1 MFKKKTEIHAV
12 PTETATGLAL
22 KQSLEP
28 ITQITKSLKENRK
41 SLIEEE
47 MQTASQISDIQ
58 GSFDTILAQ
67 SDQVASGMDS
77 IKQEFANIVEVSSQI
92 ETSVSGVLTATDQAN
107 ENVDSLQESS
117 SNVLTDFQH
126 VVEVLNK
133 FQSSFDE
140 IQETMSG
147 IIGIANQTNMLSLN
161 ASIEA
166 ARAGEHGLGFAVVA
180 TEVST
185 LSAEIKKLVDT
196 VNANMALL
204 REDASNLNASMET
217 ANRMLSHEQEQVKK
231 TTELFGNIKESVNG
245 VIEVQQQ
252 IAAAVDTCNETA
264 DQIQGDILSAKDGY
278 IGVSE
283 TVNQLSGDITRK
295 NQLYENMINL
305 LDQVDPIVEEVQKH
319 ISIFNGNKKVAGIL
333 YLCHFFAV
341 TSTNCSSSGSTN
353 ICNCGM
359 IPGSAIATLCDNWA
373 FVRSIASGA

>member
-1 MFKKKTEIHAV
+1 MFKRKQDTHAI

-22 KQSLEP
+22 KESLAP
-28 ITQITKSLKENRK
+28 ITQITKSLKANRK

-47 MQTASQISDIQ
+47 QQTASQISDIQ
-58 GSFDTILAQ
+58 SSFDTILAQ
-67 SDQVASGMDS
+67 SDQVASGMDT

-107 ENVDSLQESS
+107 ENVESLKESS
-117 SNVLTDFQH
+117 INVLQDFER
-126 VVEVLNK
+126 VIEVLNK
-133 FQSSFDE
+133 FQKSFDE

-196 VNANMALL
+196 VNSNMALL
-204 REDASNLNASMET
+204 RDDASNLNASMEA
-217 ANRMLSHEQEQVKK
+217 ANKMLSHEQQQVQK
-231 TTELFGNIKESVNG
+231 TTELFGNIKDSVNG

-252 IAAAVDTCNETA
+252 IAAAVDNCNNTA
-264 DQIQGDILSAKDGY
+264 DQIQGDILDAKDGY

-305 LDQVDPIVEEVQKH
+305 LDQVDPIVEEIQ
-319 ISIFNGNKKVAGIL
+319 
-333 YLCHFFAV
+333 
-341 TSTNCSSSGSTN
+341 TNN
-353 ICNCGM
+353 IN
-359 IPGSAIATLCDNWA
+359 I
-373 FVRSIASGA
+373 

>member
-1 MFKKKTEIHAV
+1 MFKKKNEVHAV
-12 PTETATGLAL
+12 PAETATGRAL
-22 KQSLEP
+22 KESLEP

-47 MQTASQISDIQ
+47 MQTANQISDIQ

-67 SDQVASGMDS
+67 SDQVASGMDA
-77 IKQEFANIVEVSSQI
+77 IKQEFSNIVEVSSQI
-92 ETSVSGVLTATDQAN
+92 ETSVSGVLSATDQAN

-117 SNVLTDFQH
+117 SNVLKDFQH

-217 ANRMLSHEQEQVKK
+217 ANKMLSHEQEQVKK

-264 DQIQGDILSAKDGY
+264 DQIQEDILNAKDGY

-305 LDQVDPIVEEVQKH
+305 LEQVDPIVEDIQHTH
-319 ISIFNGNKKVAGIL
+319 I
-333 YLCHFFAV
+333 
-341 TSTNCSSSGSTN
+341 N
-353 ICNCGM
+353 I
-359 IPGSAIATLCDNWA
+359 
-373 FVRSIASGA
+373 

>member
-1 MFKKKTEIHAV
+1 MFKKKNEVHAV
-12 PTETATGLAL
+12 PTETATGRAL
-22 KQSLEP
+22 KESLEP

-67 SDQVASGMDS
+67 SDQVASGMDA
-77 IKQEFANIVEVSSQI
+77 IKQEFSNIVDVSSQI
-92 ETSVSGVLTATDQAN
+92 ETSVSGVLSATDQAN

-117 SNVLTDFQH
+117 SNVLKDFQH

-217 ANRMLSHEQEQVKK
+217 ANKMLSHEQEQVKK

-264 DQIQGDILSAKDGY
+264 DQIQEDILSAKDGY

-305 LDQVDPIVEEVQKH
+305 LEQVDPIVEDIQHTH
-319 ISIFNGNKKVAGIL
+319 I
-333 YLCHFFAV
+333 
-341 TSTNCSSSGSTN
+341 N
-353 ICNCGM
+353 I
-359 IPGSAIATLCDNWA
+359 
-373 FVRSIASGA
+373 

>member
-12 PTETATGLAL
+12 PTETVTGLAL

-117 SNVLTDFQH
+117 SNVLKDFQH

>member
-1 MFKKKTEIHAV
+1 MFKRKQDTHAI
-12 PTETATGLAL
+12 PTDTATGLAL
-22 KQSLEP
+22 KESLAP
-28 ITQITKSLKENRK
+28 ITQITKSLKANRK

-47 MQTASQISDIQ
+47 QQTASQISDIQ
-58 GSFDTILAQ
+58 SSFDTILAQ
-67 SDQVASGMDS
+67 SDQVASGMDT

-107 ENVDSLQESS
+107 ENVESLKESS
-117 SNVLTDFQH
+117 INVLQDFER
-126 VVEVLNK
+126 VIEVLSK
-133 FQSSFDE
+133 FQKSFDE

-196 VNANMALL
+196 VNSNMALL
-204 REDASNLNASMET
+204 RDDASNLNASMEA
-217 ANRMLSHEQEQVKK
+217 ANKMLSHEQQQVQK
-231 TTELFGNIKESVNG
+231 TTELFGNIKDSVNG

-252 IAAAVDTCNETA
+252 IAAAVDNCNNTA
-264 DQIQGDILSAKDGY
+264 DQIQGDILDAKDGY

-305 LDQVDPIVEEVQKH
+305 LDQVDPIVEEIQ
-319 ISIFNGNKKVAGIL
+319 
-333 YLCHFFAV
+333 
-341 TSTNCSSSGSTN
+341 TNN
-353 ICNCGM
+353 IN
-359 IPGSAIATLCDNWA
+359 I
-373 FVRSIASGA
+373 

>member
-1 MFKKKTEIHAV
+1 MFKKKNEVHAV

-22 KQSLEP
+22 KESLEP

-77 IKQEFANIVEVSSQI
+77 IKQEFSNIVEVSSQI
-92 ETSVSGVLTATDQAN
+92 ETSVSGVLSATDQAS

-117 SNVLTDFQH
+117 SNVLKDFQR
-126 VVEVLNK
+126 VIEVLNK
-133 FQSSFDE
+133 FQNSFDE

-204 REDASNLNASMET
+204 REDASNLNTSMET
-217 ANRMLSHEQEQVKK
+217 ANKMLSHEQEQVKK
-231 TTELFGNIKESVNG
+231 TTELFGNIKDSVNG

-264 DQIQGDILSAKDGY
+264 DQIQEDILNAKDGY

-305 LDQVDPIVEEVQKH
+305 LDQVDPIVEEVQQTH
-319 ISIFNGNKKVAGIL
+319 I
-333 YLCHFFAV
+333 
-341 TSTNCSSSGSTN
+341 N
-353 ICNCGM
+353 I
-359 IPGSAIATLCDNWA
+359 
-373 FVRSIASGA
+373 

>member
-1 MFKKKTEIHAV
+1 MFKKKNEVHAV

-22 KQSLEP
+22 KESLEP
-28 ITQITKSLKENRK
+28 LTQITKSLKENRK

-58 GSFDTILAQ
+58 GSFDTILTQ

-77 IKQEFANIVEVSSQI
+77 IKQEFSNIVEVSSQI
-92 ETSVSGVLTATDQAN
+92 ETSVSGVLSATDQAS

-117 SNVLTDFQH
+117 SNVLKDFQR
-126 VVEVLNK
+126 VIEVLNK
-133 FQSSFDE
+133 FQNSFDE

-217 ANRMLSHEQEQVKK
+217 ANKMLSHEQEQVKK
-231 TTELFGNIKESVNG
+231 TTELFGNIKDSVNG

-264 DQIQGDILSAKDGY
+264 DQIQKDILNAKDGY

-305 LDQVDPIVEEVQKH
+305 LDQVDPIVEEVQQTH
-319 ISIFNGNKKVAGIL
+319 I
-333 YLCHFFAV
+333 
-341 TSTNCSSSGSTN
+341 N
-353 ICNCGM
+353 I
-359 IPGSAIATLCDNWA
+359 
-373 FVRSIASGA
+373 

>member
-1 MFKKKTEIHAV
+1 MFKRKQDTHAI

-22 KQSLEP
+22 KESLAP
-28 ITQITKSLKENRK
+28 ITQITKSLKANRK

-47 MQTASQISDIQ
+47 QQTASQISDIQ
-58 GSFDTILAQ
+58 SSFDTILAQ
-67 SDQVASGMDS
+67 SDQVASGMDT
-77 IKQEFANIVEVSSQI
+77 IKQEFSNIVEVSSQI

-107 ENVDSLQESS
+107 ENVESLKESS
-117 SNVLTDFQH
+117 INVLQDFER
-126 VVEVLNK
+126 VIEVLSK
-133 FQSSFDE
+133 FQKSFDE

-196 VNANMALL
+196 VNSNMALL
-204 REDASNLNASMET
+204 RDDASNLNASMEA
-217 ANRMLSHEQEQVKK
+217 ANKMLSHEQQQVQK
-231 TTELFGNIKESVNG
+231 TTELFGNIKDSVNG

-252 IAAAVDTCNETA
+252 IAAAVDNCNNTA
-264 DQIQGDILSAKDGY
+264 DQIQGDILDAKDGY

-305 LDQVDPIVEEVQKH
+305 LDQVDPIVEEIQ
-319 ISIFNGNKKVAGIL
+319 
-333 YLCHFFAV
+333 
-341 TSTNCSSSGSTN
+341 TNN
-353 ICNCGM
+353 IN
-359 IPGSAIATLCDNWA
+359 I
-373 FVRSIASGA
+373 

>member
-117 SNVLTDFQH
+117 SNVLKDFQH

-278 IGVSE
+278 IGVSDRRRS
-283 TVNQLSGDITRK
+283 TK
-295 NQLYENMINL
+295 NTYQYLMATKKWQGFY
-305 LDQVDPIVEEVQKH
+305 
-319 ISIFNGNKKVAGIL
+319 ISAT
-333 YLCHFFAV
+333 FFAV

>member
-117 SNVLTDFQH
+117 SNVLKDFQH

-217 ANRMLSHEQEQVKK
+217 ANWMLSHEQEQVKK

-305 LDQVDPIVEEVQKH
+305 LDQVDPIVEEVQKTH
-319 ISIFNGNKKVAGIL
+319 I
-333 YLCHFFAV
+333 
-341 TSTNCSSSGSTN
+341 N
-353 ICNCGM
+353 I
-359 IPGSAIATLCDNWA
+359 
-373 FVRSIASGA
+373 

>member
-12 PTETATGLAL
+12 PTETVTGLAL

-117 SNVLTDFQH
+117 SNVLKDFQH

-204 REDASNLNASMET
+204 REDASNLNAAMET

-305 LDQVDPIVEEVQKH
+305 LDQVDPIVEEVQKTH
-319 ISIFNGNKKVAGIL
+319 I
-333 YLCHFFAV
+333 
-341 TSTNCSSSGSTN
+341 N
-353 ICNCGM
+353 I
-359 IPGSAIATLCDNWA
+359 
-373 FVRSIASGA
+373 

>member
-1 MFKKKTEIHAV
+1 MFKRKQDTHAI

-22 KQSLEP
+22 KESLAP
-28 ITQITKSLKENRK
+28 ITQMTKSLKANRK

-47 MQTASQISDIQ
+47 QQTASQISDIQ
-58 GSFDTILAQ
+58 SSFDTILAQ
-67 SDQVASGMDS
+67 SDQVASGMDT

-107 ENVDSLQESS
+107 ENVESLKESS
-117 SNVLTDFQH
+117 INVLQDFER
-126 VVEVLNK
+126 VIEVLSK
-133 FQSSFDE
+133 FQKSFDE

-196 VNANMALL
+196 VNSNMALL
-204 REDASNLNASMET
+204 RDDASNLNASMEA
-217 ANRMLSHEQEQVKK
+217 ANKMLSHEQQQVQK
-231 TTELFGNIKESVNG
+231 TTELFGNIKDSVNG

-252 IAAAVDTCNETA
+252 IAAAVDNCNNTA
-264 DQIQGDILSAKDGY
+264 DQIQGDILDAKDGY

-305 LDQVDPIVEEVQKH
+305 LDQVDPIVEEIQ
-319 ISIFNGNKKVAGIL
+319 
-333 YLCHFFAV
+333 
-341 TSTNCSSSGSTN
+341 TNN
-353 ICNCGM
+353 IN
-359 IPGSAIATLCDNWA
+359 I
-373 FVRSIASGA
+373 

>member
-1 MFKKKTEIHAV
+1 MFKKKIESHAV
-12 PTETATGLAL
+12 PTETATGIAL
-22 KQSLEP
+22 KKSLEP
-28 ITQITKSLKENRK
+28 ISQITKSLKENRK

-58 GSFDTILAQ
+58 GSFDTILEQ
-67 SDQVASGMDS
+67 SDQVASGMDV
-77 IKQEFANIVEVSSQI
+77 IKQEFSNIVEVSSQI
-92 ETSVSGVLTATDQAN
+92 ETSVSGVLSATDQAN

-117 SNVLTDFQH
+117 SNVLHDFER
-126 VVEVLNK
+126 VIEVLNK

-180 TEVST
+180 TEVSS
-185 LSAEIKKLVDT
+185 LSSEIKKLVDT

-217 ANRMLSHEQEQVKK
+217 ANKMLYHEQEQVQK
-231 TTELFGNIKESVNG
+231 TTELFENIKQSVNG

-252 IAAAVDTCNETA
+252 IASAVDNCNQTA
-264 DQIQGDILSAKDGY
+264 DQIQTDILSAKDTY

-305 LDQVDPIVEEVQKH
+305 LDQVDPIVEEIQE
-319 ISIFNGNKKVAGIL
+319 
-333 YLCHFFAV
+333 
-341 TSTNCSSSGSTN
+341 TN
-353 ICNCGM
+353 IN
-359 IPGSAIATLCDNWA
+359 I
-373 FVRSIASGA
+373 

>member
-117 SNVLTDFQH
+117 SNVLKDFQH

-252 IAAAVDTCNETA
+252 IAAAVVLVQHDPASALLAQQPSRSVVLVRRCRRSAARYALDVPRVVVSVRRRFAARFQTHILPCVISSLNPFTTRT
-264 DQIQGDILSAKDGY
+264 GFDIHVHSQQ
-278 IGVSE
+278 
-283 TVNQLSGDITRK
+283 N
-295 NQLYENMINL
+295 
-305 LDQVDPIVEEVQKH
+305 
-319 ISIFNGNKKVAGIL
+319 
-333 YLCHFFAV
+333 
-341 TSTNCSSSGSTN
+341 
-353 ICNCGM
+353 
-359 IPGSAIATLCDNWA
+359 
-373 FVRSIASGA
+373 

>member
-1 MFKKKTEIHAV
+1 MFKKKNEVHAV
-12 PTETATGLAL
+12 PTETATGRAL
-22 KQSLEP
+22 KESLEP

-67 SDQVASGMDS
+67 SDQVASGMDA
-77 IKQEFANIVEVSSQI
+77 IKQEFSNIVEVSSQI
-92 ETSVSGVLTATDQAN
+92 ETSVSGVLSATDQAN

-117 SNVLTDFQH
+117 SNVLKDFQH

-133 FQSSFDE
+133 FQNSFDE

-217 ANRMLSHEQEQVKK
+217 ANKMLSHEQEQVKK

-264 DQIQGDILSAKDGY
+264 DQIQEDILNAKDGY

-305 LDQVDPIVEEVQKH
+305 LEQVDPIVEDIQHTH
-319 ISIFNGNKKVAGIL
+319 I
-333 YLCHFFAV
+333 
-341 TSTNCSSSGSTN
+341 N
-353 ICNCGM
+353 I
-359 IPGSAIATLCDNWA
+359 
-373 FVRSIASGA
+373 

>member
-1 MFKKKTEIHAV
+1 MFKKKNEVHAV
-12 PTETATGLAL
+12 PTETATGRAL
-22 KQSLEP
+22 KESLEP

-67 SDQVASGMDS
+67 SDQVASGMDA
-77 IKQEFANIVEVSSQI
+77 IKQEFSNIVDVSSQI
-92 ETSVSGVLTATDQAN
+92 ETSVSGVLSATDQAN

-117 SNVLTDFQH
+117 SNVLKDFQH

-217 ANRMLSHEQEQVKK
+217 ANKMLSHEQEQVKK

-264 DQIQGDILSAKDGY
+264 DQIQEDILNAKDGY

-305 LDQVDPIVEEVQKH
+305 LEQVDPIVEDIQHTH
-319 ISIFNGNKKVAGIL
+319 I
-333 YLCHFFAV
+333 
-341 TSTNCSSSGSTN
+341 N
-353 ICNCGM
+353 I
-359 IPGSAIATLCDNWA
+359 
-373 FVRSIASGA
+373 

>member
-1 MFKKKTEIHAV
+1 MFKKKNEVHAV
-12 PTETATGLAL
+12 PTETATGRAL
-22 KQSLEP
+22 KESLEP

-67 SDQVASGMDS
+67 SDQVASGMDA
-77 IKQEFANIVEVSSQI
+77 IKQEFSNIVDVSSQI
-92 ETSVSGVLTATDQAN
+92 ETSVSGVLSATDQAN

-117 SNVLTDFQH
+117 SNVLKDFQH

-185 LSAEIKKLVDT
+185 LSAQIKKLVDT

-217 ANRMLSHEQEQVKK
+217 ANKMLSHEQEQVKK

-264 DQIQGDILSAKDGY
+264 DQIQEDILNAKDGY

-305 LDQVDPIVEEVQKH
+305 LEQVDPIVEDIQHTH
-319 ISIFNGNKKVAGIL
+319 I
-333 YLCHFFAV
+333 
-341 TSTNCSSSGSTN
+341 N
-353 ICNCGM
+353 I
-359 IPGSAIATLCDNWA
+359 
-373 FVRSIASGA
+373 

>member
-12 PTETATGLAL
+12 PTETVTGLAL

-117 SNVLTDFQH
+117 SNVLKDFQH

-319 ISIFNGNKKVAGIL
+319 ISIFNGNKKWQGFYISAT
-333 YLCHFFAV
+333 FFAV

>member
-1 MFKKKTEIHAV
+1 M
-12 PTETATGLAL
+12 
-22 KQSLEP
+22 
-28 ITQITKSLKENRK
+28 
-41 SLIEEE
+41 
-47 MQTASQISDIQ
+47 
-58 GSFDTILAQ
+58 
-67 SDQVASGMDS
+67 
-77 IKQEFANIVEVSSQI
+77 
-92 ETSVSGVLTATDQAN
+92 
-107 ENVDSLQESS
+107 
-117 SNVLTDFQH
+117 
-126 VVEVLNK
+126 EVLNK

-305 LDQVDPIVEEVQKH
+305 LDQVDPIVEEVQKTH
-319 ISIFNGNKKVAGIL
+319 I
-333 YLCHFFAV
+333 
-341 TSTNCSSSGSTN
+341 N
-353 ICNCGM
+353 I
-359 IPGSAIATLCDNWA
+359 
-373 FVRSIASGA
+373 

>member
-1 MFKKKTEIHAV
+1 MFKKKTETHAV

-22 KQSLEP
+22 KESLEP
-28 ITQITKSLKENRK
+28 ITQITKNLKENRK
-41 SLIEEE
+41 SLIDEE

-58 GSFDTILAQ
+58 SSFDTILEQ

-77 IKQEFANIVEVSSQI
+77 IKQEFLNIVEVSSQI
-92 ETSVSGVLTATDQAN
+92 ETSVSGVLSATDQAS

-117 SNVLTDFQH
+117 SNVLQDFKR
-126 VVEVLNK
+126 VVEVLTK
-133 FQSSFDE
+133 FQKSFDE

-185 LSAEIKKLVDT
+185 LSSEIKKLVDT

-217 ANRMLSHEQEQVKK
+217 ANKMLAHEQEQVKK
-231 TTELFGNIKESVNG
+231 TTELFGNIKDSVNG

-252 IAAAVDTCNETA
+252 IAVAVDNCNNTA
-264 DQIQGDILSAKDGY
+264 DQIQTDILSAKDGY

-305 LDQVDPIVEEVQKH
+305 LDQVDPIVEDIQTRH
-319 ISIFNGNKKVAGIL
+319 I
-333 YLCHFFAV
+333 
-341 TSTNCSSSGSTN
+341 N
-353 ICNCGM
+353 I
-359 IPGSAIATLCDNWA
+359 
-373 FVRSIASGA
+373 

>member
-1 MFKKKTEIHAV
+1 MFKRKQETHAI

-22 KQSLEP
+22 KESLAP
-28 ITQITKSLKENRK
+28 ITQITKSLKANRK

-47 MQTASQISDIQ
+47 QQTASQISDIQ
-58 GSFDTILAQ
+58 SSFDTILAQ
-67 SDQVASGMDS
+67 SDQVASGMDT

-107 ENVDSLQESS
+107 ENVESLKESS
-117 SNVLTDFQH
+117 INVLQDFER
-126 VVEVLNK
+126 VIKVLNK
-133 FQSSFDE
+133 FQKSFDE

-196 VNANMALL
+196 VNSNMALL
-204 REDASNLNASMET
+204 RDDASNLNTSMET
-217 ANRMLSHEQEQVKK
+217 ANKMLSHEQQQVQK
-231 TTELFGNIKESVNG
+231 TTELFGNIKDSVNG

-252 IAAAVDTCNETA
+252 IAAAVDNCNNTA
-264 DQIQGDILSAKDGY
+264 DQIQGDILNAKDGY

-305 LDQVDPIVEEVQKH
+305 LDQVDPIVEEIQTNH
-319 ISIFNGNKKVAGIL
+319 I
-333 YLCHFFAV
+333 
-341 TSTNCSSSGSTN
+341 N
-353 ICNCGM
+353 I
-359 IPGSAIATLCDNWA
+359 
-373 FVRSIASGA
+373 

>member
-1 MFKKKTEIHAV
+1 MFKKKNEVHAV
-12 PTETATGLAL
+12 PAETATGRAL
-22 KQSLEP
+22 KESLEP

-67 SDQVASGMDS
+67 SDQVASGMDA
-77 IKQEFANIVEVSSQI
+77 IKQEFSNIVDVSSQI
-92 ETSVSGVLTATDQAN
+92 ETSVSGVLSATDQAN

-117 SNVLTDFQH
+117 SNVLKDFQH

-217 ANRMLSHEQEQVKK
+217 ANKMLSHEQEQVKK

-264 DQIQGDILSAKDGY
+264 DQIQEDILNAKDGY

-305 LDQVDPIVEEVQKH
+305 LEQVDPIVEDIQHTH
-319 ISIFNGNKKVAGIL
+319 I
-333 YLCHFFAV
+333 
-341 TSTNCSSSGSTN
+341 N
-353 ICNCGM
+353 I
-359 IPGSAIATLCDNWA
+359 
-373 FVRSIASGA
+373 

>member
-1 MFKKKTEIHAV
+1 M
-12 PTETATGLAL
+12 
-22 KQSLEP
+22 
-28 ITQITKSLKENRK
+28 
-41 SLIEEE
+41 
-47 MQTASQISDIQ
+47 
-58 GSFDTILAQ
+58 DT
-67 SDQVASGMDS
+67 

-107 ENVDSLQESS
+107 ENVESLKESS
-117 SNVLTDFQH
+117 INVLQDFER
-126 VVEVLNK
+126 VIEVLSK
-133 FQSSFDE
+133 FQKSFDE

-196 VNANMALL
+196 VNSNMALL
-204 REDASNLNASMET
+204 RDDASNLNASMEA
-217 ANRMLSHEQEQVKK
+217 ANKMLSHEQQQVQK
-231 TTELFGNIKESVNG
+231 TTELFGNIKDSVNG

-252 IAAAVDTCNETA
+252 IAAAVDNCNNTA
-264 DQIQGDILSAKDGY
+264 DQIQGDILDAKDGY

-305 LDQVDPIVEEVQKH
+305 LDQVDPIVEEIQ
-319 ISIFNGNKKVAGIL
+319 
-333 YLCHFFAV
+333 
-341 TSTNCSSSGSTN
+341 TNN
-353 ICNCGM
+353 IN
-359 IPGSAIATLCDNWA
+359 I
-373 FVRSIASGA
+373 

>member
-1 MFKKKTEIHAV
+1 MFKRKQDTHAI

-22 KQSLEP
+22 KESLAP
-28 ITQITKSLKENRK
+28 ITQITKSLKANRK

-47 MQTASQISDIQ
+47 QQTASQISDIQ
-58 GSFDTILAQ
+58 SSFDTILAQ
-67 SDQVASGMDS
+67 SDQVASGMDT

-107 ENVDSLQESS
+107 ENVESLKESS
-117 SNVLTDFQH
+117 INVLQDFER
-126 VVEVLNK
+126 VIEVLSK
-133 FQSSFDE
+133 FQKSFDE

-196 VNANMALL
+196 VNSNMALL
-204 REDASNLNASMET
+204 RDDASNLNASMEA
-217 ANRMLSHEQEQVKK
+217 ANKMLSHEQQQVQK
-231 TTELFGNIKESVNG
+231 TSELFGNIKDSVNG

-252 IAAAVDTCNETA
+252 IAAAVDNCNNTA
-264 DQIQGDILSAKDGY
+264 DQIQGDILDAKDGY

-305 LDQVDPIVEEVQKH
+305 LDQVDPIVEEIQ
-319 ISIFNGNKKVAGIL
+319 
-333 YLCHFFAV
+333 
-341 TSTNCSSSGSTN
+341 TNN
-353 ICNCGM
+353 IN
-359 IPGSAIATLCDNWA
+359 I
-373 FVRSIASGA
+373 

>member
-1 MFKKKTEIHAV
+1 MFKRKQDTHAI

-22 KQSLEP
+22 KESLAP
-28 ITQITKSLKENRK
+28 ITQITKSLKANRK

-47 MQTASQISDIQ
+47 QQTASQISDIQ
-58 GSFDTILAQ
+58 SSFDTILAQ
-67 SDQVASGMDS
+67 SDQVASGMDT

-107 ENVDSLQESS
+107 ENVESLKESS
-117 SNVLTDFQH
+117 INVLQDFER
-126 VVEVLNK
+126 VIEVLSK
-133 FQSSFDE
+133 FQKSFDE

-196 VNANMALL
+196 VNSNMALL
-204 REDASNLNASMET
+204 RDDASNLNASMEA
-217 ANRMLSHEQEQVKK
+217 ANKMLSHEQQQVQK
-231 TTELFGNIKESVNG
+231 TTELFGNIKDSVNG

-252 IAAAVDTCNETA
+252 IAAAVDNCNNTA
-264 DQIQGDILSAKDGY
+264 DQIQGDILDAKDGY

-305 LDQVDPIVEEVQKH
+305 LDQVDPIVEEIQ
-319 ISIFNGNKKVAGIL
+319 
-333 YLCHFFAV
+333 
-341 TSTNCSSSGSTN
+341 TNN
-353 ICNCGM
+353 IN
-359 IPGSAIATLCDNWA
+359 I
-373 FVRSIASGA
+373 

>member
-1 MFKKKTEIHAV
+1 MFKKKNEVHAV
-12 PTETATGLAL
+12 PTETATGRAL
-22 KQSLEP
+22 KESLEP

-67 SDQVASGMDS
+67 SDQVASGMDA
-77 IKQEFANIVEVSSQI
+77 IKQEFSNIVEVSSQI
-92 ETSVSGVLTATDQAN
+92 ETSVSGVLSATDQAN

-117 SNVLTDFQH
+117 SNVLKDFQH

-204 REDASNLNASMET
+204 REDASNLNTSMET
-217 ANRMLSHEQEQVKK
+217 ANKMLSHEQEQVKK

-264 DQIQGDILSAKDGY
+264 DQIQEDILNAKDGY
-278 IGVSE
+278 VGVSE

-305 LDQVDPIVEEVQKH
+305 LEQVDPIIEDIQHTH
-319 ISIFNGNKKVAGIL
+319 I
-333 YLCHFFAV
+333 
-341 TSTNCSSSGSTN
+341 N
-353 ICNCGM
+353 I
-359 IPGSAIATLCDNWA
+359 
-373 FVRSIASGA
+373 